1 MRNRRRT
8 PNKLLATV
16 VAAAAFC
23 SPVGSDS
30 RIAKGSSADKKI
42 CYCEC
47 EAQAGARLC
56 THMCELPKYENRP
69 WATSCH
75 KGQDS
80 GPPEGSGA
88 PGARSTKNNHIQQTR
103 R

>member
-1 MRNRRRT
+1 MRDRRRK

-23 SPVGSDS
+23 SPVWSDS
-30 RIAKGSSADKKI
+30 RIPKGSSASKRI

-56 THMCELPKYENRP
+56 AHMCELPKYEDRP

-75 KGQDS
+75 KSQDS
-80 GPPEGSGA
+80 EPPSGA
-88 PGARSTKNNHIQQTR
+88 PGARSTKNNRIQQAR